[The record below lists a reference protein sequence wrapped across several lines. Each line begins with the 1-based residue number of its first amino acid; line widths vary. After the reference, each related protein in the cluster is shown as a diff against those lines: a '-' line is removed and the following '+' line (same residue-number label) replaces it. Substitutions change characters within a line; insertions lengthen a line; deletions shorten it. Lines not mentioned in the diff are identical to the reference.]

1 MWVAG
6 PATTA
11 DSEVVGERGGPGVTI
26 EVNPWG
32 SDHRAVVSTV
42 EAVLGT
48 PPVMVSPDPLLV
60 EQGQDLTVTYHAPGN
75 AGEKVVIV
83 PMGGDP
89 ATDGIDQAGTPAA
102 DDVDGSVVFDTATW
116 TAGGYDAVL
125 VDASDTELS
134 RNLFWLRLP
143 GERPVLRSASWSYD
157 VGEPIRIS
165 WEGAPAHR
173 FDWIGIYARDADPQ
187 AAYYK
192 DYLYTRGTLVGSAT
206 FRGRTVKHWPLRPG
220 RYTAYLLVSDIYLD
234 VAGVD
239 FVIKR

>member
-1 MWVAG
+1 
-6 PATTA
+6 
-11 DSEVVGERGGPGVTI
+11 
-26 EVNPWG
+26 
-32 SDHRAVVSTV
+32 
-42 EAVLGT
+42 
-48 PPVMVSPDPLLV
+48 
-60 EQGQDLTVTYHAPGN
+60 
-75 AGEKVVIV
+75 V
-83 PMGGDP
+83 PTGGDP

-116 TAGGYDAVL
+116 AAGGYDAVL
-125 VDASDTELS
+125 VDASDAELS

-143 GERPVLRSASWSYD
+143 GERPVLHSASWSYD

-187 AAYYK
+187 VASYK

-206 FRGRTVKHWPLRPG
+206 FRGGTVKHWPLRPG

-239 FVIKR
+239 FVIRR